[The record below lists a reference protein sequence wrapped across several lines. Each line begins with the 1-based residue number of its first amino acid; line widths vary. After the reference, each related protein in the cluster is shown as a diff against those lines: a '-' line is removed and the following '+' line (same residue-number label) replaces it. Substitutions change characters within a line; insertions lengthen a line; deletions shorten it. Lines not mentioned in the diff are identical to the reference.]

1 MSGIEQAANDLFFK
15 LRNRFP
21 NINMGDDDGNTTS
34 NPQESKF
41 FNFDYEEG
49 GIKFG
54 NITASLIDGQN
65 LKLYFSHDVTQYMD
79 RAEKQAWYKFL
90 QEIRKFAKSHML
102 GLDIRDIAKDALSQK
117 DLQFVSN
124 QMKEKTLGESRVL
137 WSRKGKVSEGDLNN
151 VKIHVVHSER
161 MDENPHNR
169 LLRVDRIFL
178 VNESGERFLLPFKN
192 VMGAKAMA
200 THVGRGGNPYDTS
213 GRLISNAINEMTNLR
228 RFAGITRR
236 KTFESEDASKVIEA
250 AQAIKESIQRSLFRL
265 ANNRRFDENMEDLS
279 KLLAEQDDVE
289 DIKPFFTQTVYNENL
304 DNWIS
309 SAAKAFKQYKGN
321 IMENLIENAS
331 TVVQKLSSPQW
342 RLVLKDEPAEDRI
355 ISTSRYTD
363 GRALLRRIL
372 GTIADRA
379 SMDDSDV
386 ANWASQ
392 IGNDMEMGSAS
403 QQDMQI
409 ALQLAKRY
417 QDDLRQIAANP
428 EYAKEVRVAAFGQ
441 KKDLYGKVK
450 DESAEFE
457 SFVNGIGEEGPE
469 IQQDKLPPMSAMD
482 RINQKLGTGSFAP
495 QKPTPINTAPL
506 PGSPG
511 PGPEDKAA
519 LTRMIDN
526 ESAEGGETAMDRI
539 SARVAA
545 REGETTPMERVSER
559 VAARNSADTVNEKSE
574 TNEAFDDMMWLAGLK
589 KKSEVSEADPAGDI
603 VDFMR
608 QQNRLPDT
616 PYFGGGKT
624 DTGVAPSVSPATADT
639 STPSNAPRVSPATA
653 DPVGPSNAPRVGP
666 ATADPVGPS
675 NAPRVGPATADP
687 VGPTGYSPKVYST
700 PSSVP
705 SPSSLGTW
713 GQNFA
718 DIAKSKPGIGAITG
732 GAFAIPSAINKASQG
747 DYKGAAGEIGKG
759 AGKGAALGALA
770 MVPGVGAPAALGLGA
785 LDATTSPMGNGEL
798 PVNSPAAQRS
808 REIADRN
815 TRTIQP
821 VQFNKDM
828 LKTDGE
834 IDFIKSGANSFGFN
848 PAGPMTTSGNWSSG
862 KGAAPATPTNSTALD
877 PTTIAQ
883 QGMYGIKSVPKG
895 FANPERQITQP
906 GNMKPVQYSPDMT
919 TPDRLKDLAGIGR
932 K

>member
-666 ATADPVGPS
+666 ATADPVGP
-675 NAPRVGPATADP
+675 
-687 VGPTGYSPKVYST
+687 TGYSPKVYST